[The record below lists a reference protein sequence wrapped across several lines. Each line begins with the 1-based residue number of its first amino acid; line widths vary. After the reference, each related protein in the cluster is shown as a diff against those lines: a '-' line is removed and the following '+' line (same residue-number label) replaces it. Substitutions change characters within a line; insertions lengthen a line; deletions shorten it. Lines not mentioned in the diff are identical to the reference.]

1 MYYAQFSDL
10 IGKVLVEIINN
21 DNESLTFTCEDGTI
35 YNMYHQKDCCETVMI
50 EDINGDLGDLIN
62 TPILNAEENVS
73 YKDETKPQKDNEYI
87 DESYTWT
94 FYHIATIKGYVT
106 IRWLG
111 SSNGYYSEG
120 VSFCKE
126 I

>member
-1 MYYAQFSDL
+1 MAQFSDL
-10 IGKVLVEIINN
+10 IGKTLVDII
-21 DNESLTFTCEDGTI
+21 DNSSESLKFICDDGTI
-35 YNMYHQKDCCETVMI
+35 YNMYHQQDCCEYVYI
-50 EDINGDLGDLIN
+50 EDINGNLNDLLN

-73 YKDETKPQKDNEYI
+73 YKDETKPNDNDNEYG
-87 DESYTWT
+87 DESCTWT